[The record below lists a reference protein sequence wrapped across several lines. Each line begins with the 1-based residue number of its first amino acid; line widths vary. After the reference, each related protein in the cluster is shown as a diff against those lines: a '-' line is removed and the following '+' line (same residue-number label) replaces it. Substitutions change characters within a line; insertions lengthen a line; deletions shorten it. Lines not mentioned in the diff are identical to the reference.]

1 MTVTTN
7 MLNEE
12 LALRSR
18 YKKMQQRGLLERMVN
33 LNQPQ
38 RMSDQTSRP
47 WLDSARDV
55 ATGLADPDYW
65 RGIADN
71 QDIYRQ
77 DIKRGLH
84 RGIPS
89 VVAGIAGDVQQ
100 AMQQSNLGLAAQGL
114 LSATGTTPQFGV
126 VGPSLMTS
134 DEAAE
139 RFEDLGWIP
148 RGTDRSGEAIAENF
162 LSGALLGAGIDGRRY
177 IARGVGDLLNA
188 GTRAGTR
195 ALDTLGEIPLTVGS
209 PSSQAGRIGSRKTNP
224 FLKNF
229 DRRKDG
235 TYIGGPKG
243 TRRPNQ
249 VQKLIDA
256 YADRVREALKAEV
269 PRGYFYK
276 EGAESLRGLTS
287 TDEEAAKLAR
297 TIGATSSEAPVASNF
312 GWGTKAVEQADLRQR
327 IDTGLYPNQVRGKL
341 ENILVGPDDVN
352 IGKDKS
358 QLYAMGLS
366 PGRDS
371 VTLAPNDR
379 WEIRSI
385 FGEGTTAP
393 TDAQHRFMH
402 RIREGAVRKLADEG
416 IELSTLEAQE
426 LNWAMIKAIIEN
438 KTPRQAAGENIQNA
452 INERLFQHT
461 WETDSGG
468 VRGHFENLP
477 GEKKGQYHDVV
488 GGAMI
493 DQDTGRDVLIDAMGG
508 TLQRPAVGGPG
519 VYAGGV
525 NPGTTSQS
533 VVFQTKGKGID
544 PLSAARVE
552 STEAIRAL
560 MLGQEAYAGNLVVPF
575 APNVKPTKADAI
587 SVIGRRLDN
596 DSARQ
601 IDALV
606 QKHFPNQG
614 EWPDYAITNTEDG
627 FSILSINP
635 DRNKEFV
642 GQFAE
647 NIAPEIRQI
656 MGDDADVALGKQR
669 KLPGDEGLYGELPWD
684 EGKATETVLQ
694 TVKDTEVPGL
704 LARADSPETREIAGN
719 VANAYRAVQEAG
731 LGIPNERLMNM
742 LDTWRTEGLAG
753 VEKLVKQGLAPAVL
767 LSILSGYEDET
778 PSQRG
783 LL

>member
-18 YKKMQQRGLLERMVN
+18 YKKMQQRGLLERMFN
-33 LNQPQ
+33 LSQPQ
-38 RMSDQTSRP
+38 RMGANDPNLSTHQKFAQIVTGKPEDYIHPDFWSGFGKE
-47 WLDSARDV
+47 
-55 ATGLADPDYW
+55 AT
-65 RGIADN
+65 
-71 QDIYRQ
+71 
-77 DIKRGLH
+77 
-84 RGIPS
+84 
-89 VVAGIAGDVQQ
+89 
-100 AMQQSNLGLAAQGL
+100 LGLAGLPGDIGFLVGGIAAPAAMEMRENFREGRPLTQGL
-114 LSATGTTPQFGV
+114 LQH
-126 VGPSLMTS
+126 VGDPTDYHYTS
-134 DEAAE
+134 DRIAKS
-139 RFEDLGWIP
+139 LGIP
-148 RGTDRSGEAIAENF
+148 FKNTPEEIRGRVFGG
-162 LSGALLGAGIDGRRY
+162 GADITALAGPGP
-177 IARGVGDLLNA
+177 
-188 GTRAGTR
+188 R
-195 ALDTLGEIPLTVGS
+195 ALAATAGEIPLTVGS
-209 PSSQAGRIGSRKTNP
+209 PSSQAGRIGSRKTSP

-229 DRRKDG
+229 ARRKDG
-235 TYIGGPKG
+235 TYIGAPKG

-461 WETDSGG
+461 WETDPGG

-477 GEKKGQYHDVV
+477 VEKKGQYHDVV

-642 GQFAE
+642 GQFDE
-647 NIAPEIRQI
+647 KIAPEIKQI
-656 MGDDADVALGKQR
+656 LGDDARVALGKQR
-669 KLPGDEGLYGELPWD
+669 KLPGDRGLYGELPWD
-684 EGKATETVLQ
+684 KGKATETVLQ

-767 LSILSGYEDET
+767 LSILSTYEDET